1 MTALAAML
9 TNKEVLVHKIKSFSR
24 EDKNAVWN
32 LMNKVQR
39 YRNFEAVTKRL
50 PSIPTEPEWVWLGHI
65 LANPEC
71 KIALKDALSDAP
83 YIPLQASD
91 LDKLY
96 SHPLVQTLIKD
107 AQPGSLAENILA
119 LDQDRKGEELI
130 KELRQ
135 LGVRGVDSWAKDL
148 CGALG
153 RYDDFEDFYIEG
165 HYARKW
171 AISGLDVQLK
181 PHGKKGPDM
190 QVSKE
195 GEHIFVEVTR
205 LREDELLAEKQREAE
220 QCGEFIEI
228 PITTQQIY
236 NKILGEYHQLVRGAA
251 NAILVRSDN
260 LVKEGFDFR
269 KAVRCIRDEI
279 LSDAALH
286 SRVNAIIFYD
296 KWEVDSKGTHCCVFV
311 NKHVV
316 CPLPDHFLIKI
327 ATALDPGVEFV

>member
-1 MTALAAML
+1 M
-9 TNKEVLVHKIKSFSR
+9 HKIKSFSR

-71 KIALKDALSDAP
+71 RIALKGALSDAP

-91 LDKLY
+91 LDRLY
-96 SHPLVQTLIKD
+96 SNPLVQALIKNVE
-107 AQPGSLAENILA
+107 PGSLAEDILA
-119 LDQDRKGEELI
+119 LDQDCKGEDLI
-130 KELRQ
+130 EKLRR
-135 LGVRGVDSWAKDL
+135 LGVQGVDSWAKDL
-148 CGALG
+148 WGALG

-165 HYARKW
+165 KYARKW

-181 PHGKKGPDM
+181 PCGKKGPDVR
-190 QVSKE
+190 VSKD

-205 LREDELLAEKQREAE
+205 LREDELLAEKQREAG
-220 QCGEFIEI
+220 QRGELIEI

-236 NKILGEYHQLVRGAA
+236 SKILGEYHQLIRGAA
-251 NAILVRSDN
+251 NAILVHSDSS
-260 LVKEGFDFR
+260 VKEGFDFR
-269 KAVRCIRDEI
+269 RMVPYIREEI
-279 LSDAALH
+279 LHDTTLH
-286 SRVNAIIFYD
+286 SRVNAFIFYD
-296 KWEVDSKGTHCCVFV
+296 KWGIDSKGTYCCVFV
-311 NKHVV
+311 NKHAV

-327 ATALDPGVEFV
+327 ATALDHGVEFV